1 MISADTFRRHSAPVP
16 TRAGIPYSDE
26 RGALGLSPTGAG
38 GLHWGSH
45 DSTVATP
52 FRLLNHSYIR
62 SCPYTQ
68 GVRCRR
74 EQSVGTSVFSTP
86 CVWSPLALNSCRIGP
101 TLISGSVSQRQ
112 RGLKVP
118 VPARR
123 CFRRPRA
130 ISTPDVLEAG
140 GNTKYQPLPAYWS
153 YKVYSGGL
161 RLSGCGVSAQ

>member
-16 TRAGIPYSDE
+16 TRAGIPYSP
-26 RGALGLSPTGAG
+26 RKGALGLSPTGAG

-74 EQSVGTSVFSTP
+74 EQSVANVSLLYAVCLVAACTKTHAASV
-86 CVWSPLALNSCRIGP
+86 
-101 TLISGSVSQRQ
+101 
-112 RGLKVP
+112 
-118 VPARR
+118 
-123 CFRRPRA
+123 RP
-130 ISTPDVLEAG
+130 
-140 GNTKYQPLPAYWS
+140 
-153 YKVYSGGL
+153 
-161 RLSGCGVSAQ
+161 